1 MKICFL
7 ANPASSHTQKWVE
20 HFCRGGDEVHLICF
34 EDADE
39 IVPQATVHRL
49 NAKLGPFRYFAAAG
63 QVKKILK
70 SVEPDLLHAHYAAGY
85 GTLGRLSGFHP
96 FIVSVWG
103 SDVFEVP
110 DRSHFHEHVIKS
122 NLASADHV
130 CSTSHFMAKRARQYY
145 QGPLTVTPFGVD
157 CERFRPLSKLLSSED
172 EFVIG
177 TVKLLEDKYGID
189 YLIRAFAVLKQ
200 NYGPRKTLRLV
211 IAGDGSRR
219 RELQKLASSCGV
231 SRETEFLGFVAHK
244 DVPSVLNTFSV
255 FAALSVTQSET
266 FGVAVIEASACGI
279 PVVVS
284 DAGGLPEVV
293 KNRFTG
299 TVVRR
304 RDPEAAA
311 AAFGDLIEHPDRSL
325 EMGQAGRKFVLEQY
339 EWTENASRMERIYE
353 LVAGV
358 KLNKPVTAQSFR
370 HSENISLHHG

>member
-1 MKICFL
+1 
-7 ANPASSHTQKWVE
+7 
-20 HFCRGGDEVHLICF
+20 
-34 EDADE
+34 
-39 IVPQATVHRL
+39 
-49 NAKLGPFRYFAAAG
+49 
-63 QVKKILK
+63 
-70 SVEPDLLHAHYAAGY
+70 
-85 GTLGRLSGFHP
+85 
-96 FIVSVWG
+96 
-103 SDVFEVP
+103 
-110 DRSHFHEHVIKS
+110 
-122 NLASADHV
+122 
-130 CSTSHFMAKRARQYY
+130 MAKRARQYY

-157 CERFRPLSKLLSSED
+157 CERFRPLSKRLSSED

-219 RELQKLASSCGV
+219 RELQKLASSCGCFKGNGV
-231 SRETEFLGFVAHK
+231 SGFVAHK

-311 AAFGDLIEHPDRSL
+311 AAFGNLIEHPDRSRD
-325 EMGQAGRKFVLEQY
+325 GAGGTEVRVGTVRMDRERRV
-339 EWTENASRMERIYE
+339 EWSGYTNW
-353 LVAGV
+353 
-358 KLNKPVTAQSFR
+358 
-370 HSENISLHHG
+370 